1 MRYISTR
8 GRAQVLEFDDVLLAG
23 LARDGG
29 LYLPE
34 SWPQLD
40 ADEIRALRGLSYAEL
55 ATQII
60 SPFVGGKIEEAALY
74 DILIDA
80 YKDFGHD
87 AVAPLVQLDAN
98 LWVMELFHG
107 PTLAFKDFAMQF
119 LGRAFDHVLSRRGE
133 RITIVG
139 ATSGDTGSAA
149 FEACRGKDAID
160 IFFLYPHERVSEVQR
175 RQMTTVTS
183 ANVHAIAVEGTFDDC
198 QDMVKAM
205 FNDATFR
212 DEMRLSAANSI
223 NWARVLAQTVYY
235 FHAAVSL
242 GSPDRPVSFSVPTG
256 NFGNV
261 YAGYAARAMGLPIER
276 FIVGSNVNDILPRF
290 FDSGSLEMAGVTP
303 TISPSM
309 DIQVSSNFERFLFE
323 LYGRDGEVTAQSV
336 AEFRETGKLSV
347 GDNLWRKARETF
359 DGYRLDDIETKA
371 VIGAVHDASG
381 YLLDPHS
388 AIAVAAAQAK
398 ATGFT
403 TPIVALATAHPAKF
417 PDAVEEASGIRPALP
432 AALADLQDR
441 PERVTVLPNDI
452 AQVQTFVRD
461 HVSLLGAA

>member
-8 GRAQVLEFDDVLLAG
+8 GRAPVLEFDDVLLAG

-34 SWPQLD
+34 SWPRLD
-40 ADEIRALRGLSYAEL
+40 ADDICALRGLSYAEL
-55 ATQII
+55 AARII

-98 LWVMELFHG
+98 LWAMELFHG

-119 LGRAFDHVLSRRGE
+119 LGRAFDHVLNRRGE

-223 NWARVLAQTVYY
+223 NWARVLAQIVYY

-417 PDAVEEASGIRPALP
+417 PNAVEEASGNRPALP